1 MRHLN
6 STKNNK
12 SLVNFSFI
20 NQVQIN
26 RTNKDFILFDINK
39 DNKITAF
46 KLTNDLTRYRNN
58 FQHFRLVDIIKQ
70 EINNKQIKI

>member
-1 MRHLN
+1 MKLN
-6 STKNNK
+6 I
-12 SLVNFSFI
+12 NFA

-46 KLTNDLTRYRNN
+46 KLTNNLTRYRNN
-58 FQHFRLVDIIKQ
+58 FQHFRLVEVIKQ

>member
-6 STKNNK
+6 STKNNT
-12 SLVNFSFI
+12 SLVTFSFV

-58 FQHFRLVDIIKQ
+58 FQHFRLVEVIRQ
-70 EINNKQIKI
+70 EINKKQIKI